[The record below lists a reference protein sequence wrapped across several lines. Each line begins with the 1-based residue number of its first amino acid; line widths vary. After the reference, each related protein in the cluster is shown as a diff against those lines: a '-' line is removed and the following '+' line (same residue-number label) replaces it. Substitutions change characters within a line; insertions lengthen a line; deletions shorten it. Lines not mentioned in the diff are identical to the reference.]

1 VLRNAK
7 RFIYITVVA
16 NSRMKSIYKILSFCI
31 ILLAACETAD
41 KNIFWI
47 SEHDGQE
54 NDFLFMA
61 ESTNVPEIK
70 SDSLIYYLTK
80 EEIASA
86 EKLTFKNF
94 GKIHSDKDFD
104 VYVLLKEGSD
114 TGRDYTFIIRTFN
127 KKNQLI
133 DSYELAKWIESENLR
148 CYGSIDKDLIIKRTC
163 QDENGKDIRQIVYDG
178 RIIAT
183 SFHGRE

>member
-1 VLRNAK
+1 
-7 RFIYITVVA
+7 
-16 NSRMKSIYKILSFCI
+16 MKSLLNILSIYLIF
-31 ILLAACETAD
+31 LTSCETGAE
-41 KNIFWI
+41 KIFWI
-47 SEHDGQE
+47 SEPDGHE

-61 ESTNVPEIK
+61 ESTNVPEVE

-80 EEIASA
+80 EEFFAA

-94 GKIHSDKDFD
+94 GRIHSDKEFD
-104 VYVLLKEGSD
+104 VCVLLKEGSD

-133 DSYELAKWIESENLR
+133 DSYELAKWIDSENLH
-148 CYGSIDKDLIIKRTC
+148 CYGSIDKDLIIKRIC
-163 QDENGKDIRQIVYDG
+163 QDGNEKDIRQIVNDG

>member
-1 VLRNAK
+1 
-7 RFIYITVVA
+7 
-16 NSRMKSIYKILSFCI
+16 MKSIYKILSFCI
-31 ILLAACETAD
+31 ILLTACETGN

-47 SEHDGQE
+47 SESHGQE

-80 EEIASA
+80 EEFFSA

-94 GKIHSDKDFD
+94 GKIYSDNEFD
-104 VYVLLKEGSD
+104 AYVLLKEGSDSD

-133 DSYELAKWIESENLR
+133 DSYELAKWIDSENLY
-148 CYGSIDKDLIIKRTC
+148 CYGSVDKDLIIKRTC
-163 QDENGKDIRQIVYDG
+163 QNGNEKDIKQIVNDG

-183 SFHGRE
+183 SFYGRE